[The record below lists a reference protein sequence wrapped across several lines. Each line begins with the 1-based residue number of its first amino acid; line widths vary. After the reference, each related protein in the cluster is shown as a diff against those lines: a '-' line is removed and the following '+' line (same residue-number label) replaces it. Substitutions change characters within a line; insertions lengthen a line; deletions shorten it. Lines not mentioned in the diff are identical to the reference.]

1 MIMDIEKEHKWDA
14 YGERCIDCGDKDCFA
29 GANCSNSKNIENAKY
44 KIIVEP
50 DAWASINQ
58 SVGAD
63 YKKVRY
69 AKLPIQSL
77 NPLMYKHEKL
87 YSEPKVIGLLK
98 AYYHDGY
105 TEGFTLQ
112 EQEIQTLRAKV
123 EVLVEALESAWSYT
137 PTNEKLMNSITS
149 LLYSTPAQSL
159 AERKEEYKC
168 KLMSECTDPNL

>member
-123 EVLVEALESAWSYT
+123 EVLVEALKYQRIRCADIIDIRLIDEALATY
-137 PTNEKLMNSITS
+137 NKL
-149 LLYSTPAQSL
+149 
-159 AERKEEYKC
+159 
-168 KLMSECTDPNL
+168 SEVKHDTK

>member
-1 MIMDIEKEHKWDA
+1 MIMDIEKEHKLDA
-14 YGERCIDCGDKDCFA
+14 YRERCIDCGDKDCFA
-29 GANCSNSKNIENAKY
+29 LANCSNSKDIENTKY

-58 SVGAD
+58 SVGED

-87 YSEPKVIGLLK
+87 YSEHKVIGLLK

-105 TEGFTLQ
+105 TEGLTLQ

-123 EVLVEALESAWSYT
+123 EVLLEALKYQRTRCEDIIDIRLIDEALVTYD
-137 PTNEKLMNSITS
+137 KL
-149 LLYSTPAQSL
+149 
-159 AERKEEYKC
+159 
-168 KLMSECTDPNL
+168 SEVKHDTK